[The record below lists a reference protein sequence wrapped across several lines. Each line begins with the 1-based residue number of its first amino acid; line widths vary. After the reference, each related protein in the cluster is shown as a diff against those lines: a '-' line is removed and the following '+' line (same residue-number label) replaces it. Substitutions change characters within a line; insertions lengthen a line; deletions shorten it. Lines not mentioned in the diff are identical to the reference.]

1 MIELLRLYI
10 AILFGQL
17 EKRDDLAHSGEGISL
32 SRAKVSRLPERYSLA
47 KPAY

>member
-1 MIELLRLYI
+1 MYI
-10 AILFGQL
+10 AILFGRL

-32 SRAKVSRLPERYSLA
+32 SRAKVSRPPERYSLA